1 MHKRWLFVLALSCAS
16 VGAAEIKVGAPLPR
30 IAMVKEGTH
39 HWLRYIRNGEVNTP
53 IDIWTREVRQAPE
66 GMQIR
71 QRWDGVNNSVVLL
84 DSWFDK
90 DSFKPRTHQRI
101 REKDG
106 KRTVEDF
113 DFASY
118 EPTFNFETDI
128 EFLQALP
135 LAAGYE
141 ASIMFYHPGGP
152 APARYTWKVVGSET
166 IQGPQ
171 GAVDCWL
178 LTTDYNRP
186 GTVAKFW
193 LAKATQLLVR
203 QEATAPDGKIMVKSL
218 ID

>member
-1 MHKRWLFVLALSCAS
+1 MRNILVGMLALCCMSAMA
-16 VGAAEIKVGAPLPR
+16 VEIKVGAELPR
-30 IAMVKEGTH
+30 FAMVKEGSH
-39 HWLRYIRNGEVNTP
+39 HWLRYVRNGEVNTP
-53 IDIWTREVRQAPE
+53 LDIWTREVRFTPD

-71 QRWDGVNNSVVLL
+71 QRWDGAANSVVLL

-90 DSFKPRTHQRI
+90 GTFKPRTHQRI

-106 KRTVEDF
+106 KRTVEDYVF
-113 DFASY
+113 S

-135 LAAGYE
+135 LAEGYE

-152 APARYTWKVVGSET
+152 PPARFTWKVAGSET

-171 GAVDCWL
+171 GAVECWL

-203 QEATAPDGKIMVKSL
+203 QEAAGPDGKVMVKTL
-218 ID
+218 LD